1 MRSVPVL
8 MYHHVNP
15 HKGDMVT
22 VTPTTFERQM
32 EYLSEAGYKTLTL
45 DELLSYIKG
54 DLVLQQKAVVVTFDD
69 GWLDNYIYAFPVLK
83 KYNIHASIFI
93 VTNIIERASRDGGK
107 PPTVVPT
114 HRESKLIM
122 QKGEEHE
129 VFLRWDIIKEM
140 AESELIGFFSHAKT
154 HASCDFLSEP
164 ELSEELEASK
174 HVIEERLK
182 KPCPFLCWPFGRYT
196 SFAIEVARKV
206 GYSATYTTNHGIV
219 TPGSDPFAI
228 KRIGVKDDM
237 GWFKSRMR
245 IYSNLLLARIYL
257 KLKRK

>member
-1 MRSVPVL
+1 MRPVPVL

-32 EYLSEAGYKTLTL
+32 EYLHEAGFKTLTL

-54 DLVLQQKAVVVTFDD
+54 DMVLQQKAVVVTFDD

-83 KYNIHASIFI
+83 KYNVHASVFI
-93 VTNIIERASRDGGK
+93 VTDIIERASRGGGK
-107 PPTVVPT
+107 PPAVVPT
-114 HRESKLIM
+114 HRESKLVM
-122 QKGEEHE
+122 QQGEGHL
-129 VFLRWDIIKEM
+129 VFLNWDITTEM
-140 AESELIGFFSHAKT
+140 ARSGLVDFYSHAKT

-164 ELSEELEASK
+164 ELSEELQTSK

-196 SFAIEVARKV
+196 TFAIAIAKKV
-206 GYSATYTTNHGIV
+206 GYSAAFTTNHGIV

-228 KRIGVKDDM
+228 KRIVVKDDV
-237 GWFKSRMR
+237 GWFKSKMR
-245 IYSNLLLARIYL
+245 IYTNMFFAETYL
-257 KLKRK
+257 KFKQR

>member
-1 MRSVPVL
+1 MRPIAVL
-8 MYHHVNP
+8 MYHHVSP

-22 VTPTTFERQM
+22 VSPATFERQM
-32 EYLSEAGYKTLTL
+32 EYLTKAGYKTLTL

-54 DLVLQQKAVVVTFDD
+54 DMVFQQKAVVVTFDD

-83 KYNIHASIFI
+83 KYHIHASIFI
-93 VTNIIERASRDGGK
+93 VTDIIERASRDGVE

-114 HRESKLIM
+114 HRESKLMM
-122 QKGEEHE
+122 QKGEEHK

-140 AESELIGFFSHAKT
+140 ADGELVDFYSHAKT

-164 ELSEELEASK
+164 ELFEELQASK
-174 HVIEERLK
+174 RVIEEKLK

-219 TPGSDPFAI
+219 TAGSDPFAI
-228 KRIGVKDDM
+228 KRIVVKDDVQ
-237 GWFKSRMR
+237 WFKSRMR